1 MNRLTVFTAASLA
14 INLVWAV
21 VNMAMGF
28 AWFSWWFI
36 TMGVYYTLLTIMRF
50 GLLQIKHRADKNA
63 ADENFAKKFTGMLL
77 VAASVCLAGVTI
89 LTVAHNRGTK
99 INEIAMIAI
108 AAYTFTKITAAIIN
122 TAKARRIPSPV
133 VLALRN
139 ISLADSF
146 VSVYSMQRSMLA
158 TFEGMTAENIK
169 LMNILTGVAVYLIV
183 LVLGINLI
191 GGKRTEMAKSK
202 IIDTVEKIS
211 ETVTEGYKKIEDTVV
226 GGYKKVE
233 NTVTGGYK
241 SIEDKFVDQYLTK
254 EGETVEEAKAR
265 LKKGE

>member
-1 MNRLTVFTAASLA
+1 MTAFTAASLG
-14 INLVWAV
+14 INLAWAIT
-21 VNMAMGF
+21 NMAMGI

-36 TMGVYYTLLTIMRF
+36 TAGVYYSLLGIMRF
-50 GLLQIKHRADKNA
+50 GLLQIKHRADKNS
-63 ADENFAKKFTGMLL
+63 ADENFAKKFTGVLL
-77 VAASVCLAGVTI
+77 VAASVCLAGVAI
-89 LTVAHNRGTK
+89 LTVAQNRGTK

-108 AAYTFTKITAAIIN
+108 AVYTFTKITAAVIN

-133 VLALRN
+133 VMALRN

-146 VSVYSMQRSMLA
+146 VSVYSLQRSMLA
-158 TFEGMTAENIK
+158 TFEGMSAENIK
-169 LMNILTGVAVYLIV
+169 LMNILTGAAVCLIV

-202 IIDTVEKIS
+202 IINTVEKIS
-211 ETVTEGYKKIEDTVV
+211 ETVTDGYKKIETTVV
-226 GGYKKVE
+226 DGYKKVE
-233 NTVTGGYK
+233 DTVVGGYK